1 LEALEELNYPQNTSD
16 KMFGVPDKHSFGAF
30 GISIE
35 PVEKYLDTDT
45 LKLKTKTIYDYAREQ
60 RAYVNSEPDL
70 ELHKSNLTTVGQ
82 NHYPALQ
89 VHFSG
94 GVLEEEYRV
103 NTFMVNNGYR
113 YVFYFFAPPLDIP
126 ELLPTVEKMLASFRI
141 TK

>member
-1 LEALEELNYPQNTSD
+1 
-16 KMFGVPDKHSFGAF
+16 MFGVPDRYSFGWF

-35 PVEKYLDTDT
+35 PVEKYLETNT
-45 LKLKTKTIYDYAREQ
+45 MKLKTKTIYDYAREQ
-60 RAYVNSEPDL
+60 RTYVDSEPGL
-70 ELHKSNLTTVGQ
+70 ELHKSNSTTIGQ

-94 GVLEEEYRV
+94 GVLEEGYRV

-113 YVFYFFAPPLDIP
+113 YVFYFYAPPLDIP
-126 ELLPTVEKMLASFRI
+126 ELFPTVEKMLASFRI